1 MIQSRREKLYI
12 GKDKPFIT
20 MVGIGDPVIV
30 WNDTKADAG
39 NRTFESATFGVGG
52 DFFLAVNMTFQ
63 VCSPETQFTTS
74 VSLNPKLENKNCTSL
89 SHVCRF
95 LNRPSTTDIKHV
107 QDFH

>member
-1 MIQSRREKLYI
+1 MEYLSKCMQYREKVYI

-52 DFFLAVNMTFQ
+52 DFFMAVNMTFQ
-63 VCSPETQFTTS
+63 VTLKSSFATH
-74 VSLNPKLENKNCTSL
+74 VSY
-89 SHVCRF
+89 
-95 LNRPSTTDIKHV
+95 
-107 QDFH
+107 